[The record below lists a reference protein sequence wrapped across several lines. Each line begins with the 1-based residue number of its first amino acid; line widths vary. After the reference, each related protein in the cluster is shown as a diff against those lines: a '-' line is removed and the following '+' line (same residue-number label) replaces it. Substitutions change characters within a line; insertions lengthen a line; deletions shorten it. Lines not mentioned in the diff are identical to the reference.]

1 MYYIDIA
8 GIAQSV
14 EQRTE
19 IPCVTSSNLVP
30 GKINHL
36 SVILNLCTID
46 YKDAFMYYH
55 DFGMTI
61 RVDFEIMDSCS
72 S

>member
-19 IPCVTSSNLVP
+19 NPCVTSSNLVP

-36 SVILNLCTID
+36 SVVLNLCKID

-55 DFGMTI
+55 DFCMTI